1 MSEIIPK
8 KPLSFGLFATKPHKR
23 WAISAI
29 VSVFIATG
37 LDNSLMIVLKNL
49 TDAIAS
55 PRLNFNTIW
64 VWAIAWP
71 VLYLIAE
78 SMWRMSG
85 FTGMRWFM
93 GFRSTAYQS
102 LFEYLSLH
110 SKEYFNSRL
119 VGSLVNKISNAVDG
133 CEYLLERM
141 LWKFLPIFVAIFWY
155 SIFAGT
161 SNLKLGVIILGWSV
175 IFIIVNIYF
184 AKKLQPYSV
193 AFADSQSTLKG
204 RFVDSLANIAVVHE
218 YANLSQEHQYIKK
231 FIDHQYKTGLKN
243 WWVSEWILVANVA
256 MIFIFLLLMVGLSVY
271 FFQQHLVSV
280 GVVVMTVSIAGSLSW
295 QLFFIGQ
302 ELKDAAAF
310 YGQTQEGLSEILTS
324 HLITGSP
331 NASPLKVVA
340 GNIFFKNVDFS
351 YEKMKVFDNFSINI
365 SAGQKVGLVGR
376 SGVGK
381 TTFVA
386 LLLRHFDVQKG
397 SITIDGQNI
406 KDVTLESLRRTIAF
420 VPQDTTLFH
429 RTIFEN
435 IAYGSPKASRE
446 KIMQAAELAQAHG
459 FIAQLSKGY
468 DTLVGERG
476 IKLSGGQRQRI
487 AIARAFLKK
496 APILV
501 LDEAT
506 SSLDSESEQAIQISL
521 DKLFKRKTV
530 IAIAHR
536 LSTLR
541 KMDRIVV
548 VDEGKIVEDG
558 EPSLLLQNPNG
569 IFKNM
574 WDNQV
579 KGFILDEPEQS
590 E

>member
-8 KPLSFGLFATKPHKR
+8 KPLSFGLFATQPHKR

-49 TDAIAS
+49 TDAIAN

-155 SIFAGT
+155 SIFAGI
-161 SNLKLGVIILGWSV
+161 SNLKLGGIILGWSV
-175 IFIIVNIYF
+175 VFIIVNIYF

-231 FIDHQYKTGLKN
+231 FVDHQYKTGLKN
-243 WWVSEWILVANVA
+243 WWVSEWILTVNVA

-302 ELKDAAAF
+302 ELKDAAAY
-310 YGQTQEGLSEILTS
+310 YGQTQEGLSEILAS
-324 HLITGSP
+324 HLITDSP
-331 NASPLKVVA
+331 NASPLKTVA
-340 GNIFFKNVDFS
+340 GNIVFKNVDFS

-365 SAGQKVGLVGR
+365 PAGQKVGLVGR

-381 TTFVA
+381 TTFVS

-397 SITIDGQNI
+397 SMIIDGQNI
-406 KDVTLESLRRTIAF
+406 KDVTLESLRKAIAF

-446 KIMQAAELAQAHG
+446 NVIQAAELAQAHD
-459 FIAQLSKGY
+459 FITKLPKDY
-468 DTLVGERG
+468 ETLVGERG

-548 VDEGKIVEDG
+548 IDKGKIVEDG

-590 E
+590 